1 MSKLFKFSIAN
12 FLILF
17 LVGCGGSGGGGG
29 DDDVTNVFPIPTLPD
44 PAVKIDATNAEAIA
58 NSALDFTGIISGF
71 AAKTEGGPSIP
82 QVIKLVTELVTKKN
96 RNLGL
101 KVAGKTEDVST
112 LFCVAGTAIDTF
124 AEGPNSVDG
133 EIKFSNCDIGLG
145 IILNGSF
152 PYVLSW
158 NDTTMDYNLHYGGTL
173 IFGIGTETITIVL
186 NFTES
191 GNDGTGDFALTPS
204 FSLAGIPGGGY
215 LVTPLQPVMG
225 NFFAAEF
232 TSGEIYVEGDDSNLC
247 ITVTPINLATVGFYV
262 GGVCVPLVPPLI
274 IDLT

>member
-44 PAVKIDATNAEAIA
+44 PAVKIDETNAEAIA
-58 NSALDFTGIISGF
+58 NQALDFTGILSGF

-82 QVIKLVTELVTKKN
+82 QVIKLVTDEVTKRN

-101 KVAGKTEDVST
+101 KVAGKTEDVSG
-112 LFCVAGTAIDTF
+112 LFCVTGTAIDTF
-124 AEGPNSVDG
+124 TEGPSSASG
-133 EIKFSNCDIGLG
+133 EIKFSDCDIGLG

-152 PYVLSW
+152 PYVVSW
-158 NDTTMDYNLHYGGTL
+158 NDATMDYNFHYGGTL

-191 GNDGTGDFALTPS
+191 GNDGTGDFALNPL
-204 FSLAGIPGGGY
+204 FSLGGIPGGGY
-215 LVTPLQPVMG
+215 LVSTLQPVMG
-225 NFFAAEF
+225 NFFSAEF
-232 TSGEIYVEGDDSNLC
+232 TSGELLVEGDDSNLC
-247 ITVTPINLATVGFYV
+247 IIVTPINLATVGFYD
-262 GGVCVPLVPPLI
+262 GGVCVPLVPPII